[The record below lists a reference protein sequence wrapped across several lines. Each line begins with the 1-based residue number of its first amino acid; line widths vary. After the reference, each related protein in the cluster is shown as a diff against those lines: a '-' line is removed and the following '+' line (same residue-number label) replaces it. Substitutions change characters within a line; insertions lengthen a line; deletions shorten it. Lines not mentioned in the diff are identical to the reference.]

1 MESITNQTNI
11 EANVAVINDYESWE
25 ERADDDDESSIDDDT
40 LSTMSSVGEVVVPI
54 VAGAKVS
61 DVSFPLPGMET
72 ETETENATDWTEV
85 KGVFKKKDVKERF
98 VVGSSNEE
106 RSKAFELLEDKKKGG
121 ANLLKT
127 RMCRSTETGEECPHG
142 DRCRFAHT
150 LSELRIS
157 ECFFGDRCRFVRCHR
172 SHEGVYF
179 NNTGKFCNHL
189 HPGET
194 HECFFKRTGKDMP
207 VVVPPKNVETKVVD
221 IPKNDGKNDDKN
233 SVWVPKPKL
242 VYKQPSREE
251 IEELQM
257 KRLAELEEQRQESE
271 ANKLADELDGIIREG
286 IKGIEMREEKV
297 KVREEKVKVRE
308 EKVKEPVREE
318 KVKEPEPV
326 REMEK
331 ELVLRVSASG
341 YLAALEMAM
350 KSGRTNLRV
359 EIV

>member
-1 MESITNQTNI
+1 MASITNQTNI

-25 ERADDDDESSIDDDT
+25 ERADDDESSIDDDT

-61 DVSFPLPGMET
+61 DVSFPLPGTET
-72 ETETENATDWTEV
+72 ETETATDWTEV
-85 KGVFKKKDVKERF
+85 KGVFNKKDVKEKF

-157 ECFFGDRCRFVRCHR
+157 ECFFGDRCKFVRCHR

-297 KVREEKVKVRE
+297 KMREEKVKVRE
-308 EKVKEPVREE
+308 EKVREP
-318 KVKEPEPV
+318 VKEPEKEPE
-326 REMEK
+326 REK

>member
-25 ERADDDDESSIDDDT
+25 ERADDDESSIDDDT

-61 DVSFPLPGMET
+61 DVSFPLPGSET
-72 ETETENATDWTEV
+72 KTSEPDWTEV
-85 KGVFKKKDVKERF
+85 KGVFNKKDVKERF

-221 IPKNDGKNDDKN
+221 ISKNDGKNDDKN

-286 IKGIEMREEKV
+286 IKGIETREEKV

-308 EKVKEPVREE
+308 EPVREE
-318 KVKEPEPV
+318 PV
-326 REMEK
+326 REK
-331 ELVLRVSASG
+331 ELVLRVSATG

-359 EIV
+359 EII

>member
-1 MESITNQTNI
+1 MASITNQSNI
-11 EANVAVINDYESWE
+11 EENVALVNDYESWE
-25 ERADDDDESSIDDDT
+25 ERADDESSIDDDT
-40 LSTMSSVGEVVVPI
+40 ISTMSNVGEV

-61 DVSFPLPGMET
+61 DVSFPLPGSETQTSET
-72 ETETENATDWTEV
+72 ETKTDWTEV
-85 KGVFKKKDVKERF
+85 KGAFKKKDVKERF

-121 ANLLKT
+121 SNLLKT
-127 RMCRSTETGEECPHG
+127 KMCMSTETGEECPHG

-157 ECFFGDRCRFVRCHR
+157 ECFFGERCRFVRCHR
-172 SHEGVYF
+172 NHEGVYF

-194 HECFFKRTGKDMP
+194 HECFFKRTGKEMP
-207 VVVPPKNVETKVVD
+207 VVIPPKIVKEV
-221 IPKNDGKNDDKN
+221 IPKNDGKNDGKN

-251 IEELQM
+251 IEELQI
-257 KRLAELEEQRQESE
+257 KRLAELEEESE
-271 ANKLADELDGIIREG
+271 ANKLADELDDIIREG
-286 IKGIEMREEKV
+286 INGIGVREEPV
-297 KVREEKVKVRE
+297 KVREE
-308 EKVKEPVREE
+308 PVREL
-318 KVKEPEPV
+318 
-326 REMEK
+326 EK

-359 EIV
+359 EII

>member
-297 KVREEKVKVRE
+297 KVREEKVK
-308 EKVKEPVREE
+308 EPVREE

>member
-25 ERADDDDESSIDDDT
+25 ERADDDESSIDDDT

-61 DVSFPLPGMET
+61 DISFPLPGTKTKTSET
-72 ETETENATDWTEV
+72 RADWGEV
-85 KGVFKKKDVKERF
+85 KGRFNKKEVKERF
-98 VVGSSNEE
+98 VVGSSSTNEE
-106 RSKAFELLEDKKKGG
+106 RSRAFEMLEDKKKGD
-121 ANLLKT
+121 ANLVKT
-127 RMCRSTETGEECPHG
+127 KMCRSTETGEACPHG
-142 DRCRFAHT
+142 ERCRFAHT

-221 IPKNDGKNDDKN
+221 ISKNDGKNDDKN

-286 IKGIEMREEKV
+286 IKGIETREEKV

-308 EKVKEPVREE
+308 EPVREE
-318 KVKEPEPV
+318 PV
-326 REMEK
+326 REK
-331 ELVLRVSASG
+331 ELVLRVSATG